1 MLTIFGDY
9 RWRTETWHSA
19 AFFAYD
25 TYEEILCRCLNMED
39 ACSGV
44 PFYFIFYQLLALS
57 IHPILIYLDIG
68 GALLEKGGT

>member
-1 MLTIFGDY
+1 
-9 RWRTETWHSA
+9 
-19 AFFAYD
+19 
-25 TYEEILCRCLNMED
+25 MED